1 MAHDDLE
8 KAKRLLE
15 LTEAAI
21 ETIKA
26 MSAEERRILHQRH
39 AKPSYIKILDILD
52 LELTECRARVHRYS
66 TNQENLK

>member
-15 LTEAAI
+15 LTEAAV

-26 MSAEERRILHQRH
+26 LSAEERRLLH
-39 AKPSYIKILDILD
+39 AKHTNPAYHRILDILD
-52 LELTECRARVHRYS
+52 LELTSCRARVYRHS
-66 TNQENLK
+66 V

>member
-21 ETIKA
+21 ENIKA
-26 MSAEERRILHQRH
+26 LSAEERRLLHQRN
-39 AKPSYIKILDILD
+39 ANSSYTKILDILD
-52 LELTECRARVHRYS
+52 LELTGCRARVYRHS
-66 TNQENLK
+66 K

>member
-15 LTEAAI
+15 LTEAAV

-26 MSAEERRILHQRH
+26 LSAE
-39 AKPSYIKILDILD
+39 
-52 LELTECRARVHRYS
+52 
-66 TNQENLK
+66 